1 MKTLKV
7 KSILFSLLAIM
18 AVAVFLTSCGKEE
31 IVMPSPIE
39 QAISKNKHQ
48 GEENKNRLSRPC
60 GDTGGIIIYG
70 ISESDCSV
78 YWGTVWANGHCWAC
92 Y

>member
-1 MKTLKV
+1 MKNLKV

-31 IVMPSPIE
+31 IVIHSSIE
-39 QAISKNKHQ
+39 QTISKDK
-48 GEENKNRLSRPC
+48 ENKNRRSRPC

-70 ISESDCSV
+70 VSESDCSF